1 MSDLQQTLAAWLATW
16 WPGTE
21 VTVTEPVLLGG
32 GSSKQNWSFDA
43 TRADAD
49 GAAVEPLILRQDAEE
64 GVVSTSLAV
73 ESELMDGLVGTGVP
87 VPAVRG
93 VDTTGAIFG
102 RPSIVVSRLPG
113 RADRAVLREVDPF
126 GLGAEGRLSLAHQ
139 LADLL
144 ADVHAVDAGRLA
156 AILPD
161 PGPDPAAHELLHW
174 TAQLAGERERGHG
187 EAAVLDDTLRWLH
200 ANRPDPP
207 ARLVLVHGDF
217 RPANVLVDAG
227 RVTALLDWELA
238 HLGDPFD
245 DLGWYTGAIYRRE
258 HFLDGWGVDDFLGRY
273 HERTATRPDAGR
285 LRFWQVLSTLR
296 LTVIGVRAVRLLA
309 EGSPMGKAAPVE
321 RLYDLLGREIA
332 AGAD

>member
-1 MSDLQQTLAAWLATW
+1 MSDLQQTLTAWLASW
-16 WPGTE
+16 RPGTE
-21 VTVTEPVLLGG
+21 VTVSEPVLLGG

-43 TRADAD
+43 TWT
-49 GAAVEPLILRQDAEE
+49 GAGGGVLERLILRQDAEE

-73 ESELMDGLVGTGVP
+73 ESELMDALVGTGVP
-87 VPAVRG
+87 VPTVHGA
-93 VDTTGAIFG
+93 DTTGAIFAS
-102 RPSIVVSRLPG
+102 PSIVVSRLPG
-113 RADRAVLREVDPF
+113 RADRAVLRDADPF

-144 ADVHAVDAGRLA
+144 ADIHAVDAGALTA
-156 AILPD
+156 VLPD

-174 TAQLAGERERGHG
+174 TAQLAAERERGHG
-187 EAAVLDDTLRWLH
+187 DAAVLDDTLRWLH

-258 HFLDGWGVDDFLGRY
+258 HFLDGWTVEDFLGRY

-285 LRFWQVLSTLR
+285 LRFWQVLSTFR
-296 LTVIGVRAVRLLA
+296 LTVIAVRAVRLLA

-321 RLYDLLGREIA
+321 RLYELLAREVSA
-332 AGAD
+332 AT